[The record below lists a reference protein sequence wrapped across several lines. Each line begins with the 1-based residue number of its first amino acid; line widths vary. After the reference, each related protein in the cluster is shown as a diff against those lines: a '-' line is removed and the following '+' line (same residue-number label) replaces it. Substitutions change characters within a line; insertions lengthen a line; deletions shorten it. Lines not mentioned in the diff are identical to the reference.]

1 MIAAKIASA
10 VHSEVQ
16 VPVQLVASVDEA
28 ATPETTA
35 QALAEALDPQLV
47 SRLAAQARAQG
58 VSLLGRDGLLQQLT
72 KRFLEAA
79 LEAEMDEHLG
89 YGKHDP
95 SGRNRSNSRN
105 GKRSK
110 TLLTEV
116 GPVPIEVPR
125 DREGSFSP
133 EIVRKR
139 QRRFGGIDDLVIS
152 LTAKGLTTGEVAAHL
167 AEVYGADVSK
177 DHISTITERVMD
189 SLNEWQA
196 RPLDAVYPVLFIDCI
211 HVKIRDGQV
220 ANRPIYVA
228 LAVTADGG
236 KDVLGLWAGDSNGEG
251 AKFWTRV
258 LTELKNRG
266 VADVLMVVC
275 DGLKHLPDAIGV
287 VWPQAVVQTCLI
299 HLLRNSFKYA
309 SKRDWGQIATDLKP
323 VYTAPS
329 DNAALDAF
337 AEFSSKW
344 EARYPAI
351 VRLWTNAWAE
361 FTPFLQFDAEIR
373 KIVCS
378 TNAIESLNAR
388 FRRAVKARGHFPT
401 EQAALKVLYL
411 TVCSLDPTGKGRTRW
426 SNKWKA
432 ALNAFD
438 IAFDGRLSA
447 AAPN

>member
-1 MIAAKIASA
+1 MGTLKIAAAAGVVDGPA
-10 VHSEVQ
+10 VPAGQGVAGAEPEV
-16 VPVQLVASVDEA
+16 
-28 ATPETTA
+28 TA
-35 QALAEALDPQLV
+35 GALAEALDPQLV
-47 SRLAAQARAQG
+47 VRLAAQARSQG
-58 VSLLGRDGLLQQLT
+58 VSLLGRDGLLRQLT

-89 YGKHDP
+89 YDKHAP
-95 SGRNRSNSRN
+95 AGRNGGNSRN

-116 GPVPIEVPR
+116 GPVGIDVPR
-125 DREGSFSP
+125 DRDGSFAP
-133 EIVRKR
+133 EIVKKR

-167 AEVYGADVSK
+167 AEVYGAQVSK
-177 DHISTITERVMD
+177 DHISTITERVMEYQA
-189 SLNEWQA
+189 EWQS
-196 RPLDAVYPVLFIDCI
+196 RPLDAVYPVIFIGCV

-236 KDVLGLWAGDSNGEG
+236 KDVLGLWVGDSNGEG

-258 LTELKNRG
+258 LTELRNRG

-275 DGLKHLPDAIGV
+275 DGLKGLPDAIGV

-309 SKRDWGQIATDLKP
+309 SKADWGQIAKDLKP
-323 VYTAPS
+323 VYGAPS
-329 DNAALDAF
+329 DSAALDAF
-337 AEFSSKW
+337 AQFSEKW
-344 EARYPAI
+344 ERKYPAI
-351 VRLWTNAWAE
+351 VRLWEKAWAE
-361 FTPFLQFDAEIR
+361 FTPFLQFNPEIR

-388 FRRAVKARGHFPT
+388 FRRAVNARGHFPT
-401 EQAALKVLYL
+401 ENAALKVLYL
-411 TVCSLDPTGKGRTRW
+411 TVCGLDPTGKGRTRW

-432 ALNAFD
+432 AMNAFD
-438 IAFDGRLSA
+438 IAFDGRLTA
-447 AAPN
+447 AQR